1 MNVVRRVW
9 KFGLAVGLAVAA
21 GLPLGTPA
29 AYGASVPASQLVGAL
44 HWRNVGPYY
53 GGRVTSVAGVASEP
67 HHFYAAYAGGGV
79 WETTDYGVHWKPIS
93 DKHFTTGNI
102 GAIAVAPSNAKV
114 IYAGT
119 GDPAIRNT
127 FLTGD
132 GMYKST
138 DGGKTWDHIGLE
150 KTRII
155 SWIIIDPKNPD
166 IVYAAALGH
175 VWAPNPER
183 GVYKTVDG
191 GKHWEKVLFV
201 NDDTGAITMAMDPS
215 NPKVLYATMWETFRR
230 PWTYSSGGPGSGIY
244 KTTDGGAHWINIT
257 HNKGLPTGIFGKVGI
272 AVAPSNPKIV
282 YALIQADYKGKPG
295 GLFRSEDAGNTWK
308 LVNDDEEITQRAFYY
323 MRVYPDPKDADTI
336 YLPNVNLYVSHDGG
350 KKLNKLHPPHGD
362 NHALWINPSNPQ
374 TLIEGNDG
382 GATVS
387 FNAGESWSTE
397 DNQPTGQF
405 YHVNLDDQFPF
416 HIYGAQQDRGSVE
429 SATAVDAGGIP
440 GEWHE
445 IVGGEETWVVP
456 TPDRPWVSYGAS
468 YYGKIW
474 RENRRQGITTNVSP
488 WPEWKFGLAGKAV
501 KYRFGW
507 IHYPMGF
514 FSAQDPKQ
522 YLLGANMLLETRDE
536 GIHWKELSPDLTRN
550 DKSKQQRPGGPISAD
565 VTSEEMYDTIS
576 AIAVSPLDKN
586 VIWVGSDDGLV
597 NVTTDGGAHWSEVR
611 PPELPTWSTI
621 TAVDASSKDAG
632 TAFVSASRY
641 MWDDHKPYVYKT
653 TDYGKHWTDIS
664 GGLPADQYLLSVRQ
678 DPEQANL
685 LVVATRSTVYMSLD
699 GGSHWQPL
707 TLNLPVVE
715 VTDLHFQ
722 PPQHAL
728 VISTFGRA
736 YWVLDNVQFLEQLA
750 SAKVASNSPYLFKPQ
765 QTWLVKRRV
774 GGFGSRTRTGN
785 SAGNLP
791 PGATVFFHLPRNYN
805 GKTPVKLSFTDANGK
820 LIRSFTLPLKPE
832 KTKSESGEKPKK
844 PEKLEAGMNHFQW
857 DMRYPEATDVKGI
870 FHSGFA
876 ASKPVG
882 PEILPG
888 EYYAVLSYG
897 GRTQRQPFTVKL
909 DPRLDTTPEGLKQR
923 FDLLMR
929 VHDTMGKLNTSLNAA
944 IDARGALKK
953 AMADKKVA
961 SNQAQPAL
969 TALDGDID
977 RFVNLNIQSSEGAL
991 VYPPRLR
998 AWLSYIST
1006 ALGEQFV
1013 QPTPAM
1019 VQVADEFVG
1028 EASKAVAS
1036 LDADVA
1042 SANAALGR
1050 KH

>member
-1 MNVVRRVW
+1 MKMARRVGS
-9 KFGLAVGLAVAA
+9 FGLMVGLAAA
-21 GLPLGTPA
+21 ASLPLGIPVAHA
-29 AYGASVPASQLVGAL
+29 ARATAAQLTSAL
-44 HWRNVGPYY
+44 HWRNVGPFY

-67 HHFYAAYAGGGV
+67 YRFYAAYAGGGI

-102 GAIAVAPSNAKV
+102 GAIAVAPSNPKV

-127 FLTGD
+127 FLTGN
-132 GMYKST
+132 GMYKSA
-138 DGGKTWDHIGLE
+138 DGGKTWSHIGLE
-150 KTRII
+150 KTHVI
-155 SWIIIDPKNPD
+155 SWIAIDPHDPD
-166 IVYAAALGH
+166 VVYAAALGH

-201 NDDTGAITMAMDPS
+201 NDKTGAIALAMDPS
-215 NPKVLYATMWETFRR
+215 NPQVLYATMWETYRR

-244 KTTDGGAHWINIT
+244 KTTDGGAHWSNIT

-282 YALIQADYKGKPG
+282 YALIQAKYKDKPG
-295 GLFRSEDAGNTWK
+295 GLFRSEDSGVTWK
-308 LVNDDEEITQRAFYY
+308 LMSDDEEVTQRAFYY
-323 MRVYPDPKDADTI
+323 MRVYPDPKDANTI
-336 YLPNVNLYVSHDGG
+336 YLPNVGLFVSHDGG
-350 KKLNKLHPPHGD
+350 KTLKRLHPPHGD
-362 NHALWINPSNPQ
+362 NHALWINPTNPQ

-397 DNQPTGQF
+397 ENQPTGQF

-429 SATAVDAGGIP
+429 SPTAVDAGGIP
-440 GEWHE
+440 GEWQE

-474 RENRRQGITTNVSP
+474 RQNRRQGITTNVSP

-501 KYRFGW
+501 RYRFGW

-514 FSAQDPKQ
+514 FSTQDPKQ
-522 YLLGANMLLETRDE
+522 YLLGANVLLETRDE

-576 AIAVSPLDKN
+576 AIGVSPLDKN
-586 VIWVGSDDGLV
+586 VIWAGSDDGLV
-597 NVTTDGGAHWSEVR
+597 NVTTDGGAHWNEVR
-611 PPELPTWSTI
+611 PPSLPTWSTI
-621 TAVDASSKDAG
+621 TAVEPSHTDPG

-641 MWDDHKPYVYKT
+641 MWDDYRPYVYKT

-664 GGLPADQYLLSVRQ
+664 KGLPQDQYLLSVRQ
-678 DPEQANL
+678 DPDQANL
-685 LVVATRSTVYMSLD
+685 LLVATRSTVYMSLD

-722 PPQHAL
+722 PRQHAL

-750 SAKVASNSPYLFKPQ
+750 SARVADNTPYLFKPQ

-774 GGFGSRTRTGN
+774 GGFGSSTRTGN
-785 SAGNLP
+785 AAENLP
-791 PGATVFFHLPRNYN
+791 PGATVFFHLPQNYD
-805 GKTPVKLSFTDANGK
+805 GKAPVKLSFTDANGK
-820 LIRSFTLPLKPE
+820 LVRSFTLPLKPK
-832 KTKSESGEKPKK
+832 KTKSGFGEKPKK
-844 PEKLEAGMNHFQW
+844 PEPLHPGMNRFQW
-857 DMRYPEATDVKGI
+857 DMHYADATDVKGI

-876 ASKPVG
+876 ASEPVG

-888 EYYAVLSYG
+888 TYYAALSYRG
-897 GRTQRQPFTVKL
+897 TTLKQPFTVKL
-909 DPRLDTTPEGLKQR
+909 DPRLTTTSAELKER

-929 VHDTMGKLNTSLNAA
+929 VHDTMNKLDTSLNNA
-944 IDARGALKK
+944 IDARDALQK
-953 AMADKKVA
+953 AVTDKKVTTDA
-961 SNQAQPAL
+961 SQQALAAL
-969 TALDGDID
+969 NGDID
-977 RFVNLNIQSSEGAL
+977 RFVNLDIQSSEGAL

-998 AWLSYIST
+998 AWLSYISE

-1013 QPTPAM
+1013 KPTPAM

-1028 EASKAVAS
+1028 EANKAVAS
-1036 LDADVA
+1036 LDADVKSA
-1042 SANAALGR
+1042 SGALGR
-1050 KH
+1050 KR

>member
-1 MNVVRRVW
+1 MKMARRVGS
-9 KFGLAVGLAVAA
+9 FGLMVGLAAA
-21 GLPLGTPA
+21 ASLPLGIPVARA
-29 AYGASVPASQLVGAL
+29 ARATAAQLTSAL
-44 HWRNVGPYY
+44 HWRNVGPFY
-53 GGRVTSVAGVASEP
+53 GGRVTSVAGVGSEP
-67 HHFYAAYAGGGV
+67 YHFYAAYAGGGV

-102 GAIAVAPSNAKV
+102 GAIAVAPSNPKV

-127 FLTGD
+127 FLTGN
-132 GMYKST
+132 GMYKSA
-138 DGGKTWDHIGLE
+138 DGGKTWSHIGLE
-150 KTRII
+150 KTHVI
-155 SWIIIDPKNPD
+155 SWIAIDPHDPD
-166 IVYAAALGH
+166 VVYAAALGH

-201 NDDTGAITMAMDPS
+201 NDKTGAIALAMDPS
-215 NPKVLYATMWETFRR
+215 NPQVLYATMWETYRR

-244 KTTDGGAHWINIT
+244 KTTDGGAHWSNIT

-282 YALIQADYKGKPG
+282 YALIQAKYKDKPG
-295 GLFRSEDAGNTWK
+295 GLFRSEDSGVTWK
-308 LVNDDEEITQRAFYY
+308 LMSDDEEVTQRAFYY
-323 MRVYPDPKDADTI
+323 MRVYPDPKDANTI
-336 YLPNVNLYVSHDGG
+336 YLPNVGLFVSHDGG
-350 KKLNKLHPPHGD
+350 KTLKRLHPPHGD
-362 NHALWINPSNPQ
+362 NHALWINPTNPQ

-397 DNQPTGQF
+397 ENQPTGQF

-429 SATAVDAGGIP
+429 SPTAVDAGGIP
-440 GEWHE
+440 GEWQE

-474 RENRRQGITTNVSP
+474 RQNRRQGITTNVSP

-501 KYRFGW
+501 RYRFGW

-514 FSAQDPKQ
+514 FSTQDPRQ
-522 YLLGANMLLETRDE
+522 YLLGANVLLETRDE

-576 AIAVSPLDKN
+576 AISVSPLDKN
-586 VIWVGSDDGLV
+586 VIWAGSDDGLV
-597 NVTTDGGAHWSEVR
+597 NVTTDGGAHWNEVR
-611 PPELPTWSTI
+611 PPSLPTWSTI
-621 TAVDASSKDAG
+621 TAVEPSHTDPG

-641 MWDDHKPYVYKT
+641 MWDDYRPYVYKT

-664 GGLPADQYLLSVRQ
+664 KGLPQDQYLLSVRQ
-678 DPEQANL
+678 DPDQANL
-685 LVVATRSTVYMSLD
+685 LLVATRSTVYMSLD

-722 PPQHAL
+722 PRQHAL

-750 SAKVASNSPYLFKPQ
+750 SARVADNTPYLFKPQ

-774 GGFGSRTRTGN
+774 GGFGSSTRTGN
-785 SAGNLP
+785 AAENLP
-791 PGATVFFHLPRNYN
+791 PGATVFFHLPQNYD
-805 GKTPVKLSFTDANGK
+805 GKAPVKLSFTDANGK
-820 LIRSFTLPLKPE
+820 LVRSFTLPLKPK
-832 KTKSESGEKPKK
+832 KTKSGFGEKPKK
-844 PEKLEAGMNHFQW
+844 PEPLHPGMNRFQW
-857 DMRYPEATDVKGI
+857 DMHYADATDVKGI

-876 ASKPVG
+876 ASEPVG

-888 EYYAVLSYG
+888 TYYAALSYRG
-897 GRTQRQPFTVKL
+897 TTLKQPFTVKL
-909 DPRLDTTPEGLKQR
+909 DPRLATTPAELKER
-923 FDLLMR
+923 FDLLMQ
-929 VHDTMGKLNTSLNAA
+929 VHDTMNKLDTSLNSAIAA
-944 IDARGALKK
+944 RDALQK
-953 AMADKKVA
+953 AVADKKVTGDA
-961 SNQAQPAL
+961 SQQALSAL
-969 TALDGDID
+969 NGDID
-977 RFVNLNIQSSEGAL
+977 RFVNLDIQSSEGAL

-998 AWLSYIST
+998 AWLSYISG

-1013 QPTPAM
+1013 KPTPAM

-1028 EASKAVAS
+1028 EANKAVTS
-1036 LDADVA
+1036 LDAGVK
-1042 SANAALGR
+1042 SADAAMGR
-1050 KH
+1050 KP

>member
-1 MNVVRRVW
+1 MKMSQRAW
-9 KFGLAVGLAVAA
+9 GFGLVVGLVALTS
-21 GLPLGTPA
+21 LPLAAPA
-29 AYGASVPASQLVGAL
+29 AHAAQASTEQLTGAL
-44 HWRNVGPYY
+44 HWRNVGPFY
-53 GGRVTSVAGVASEP
+53 GGRVTSLAGVASQP
-67 HHFYAAYAGGGV
+67 YHFYAAYAGGGI
-79 WETTDYGVHWKPIS
+79 WETTDYGVHWKPIP

-102 GAIAVAPSNAKV
+102 GAIAVAPSNPKI

-132 GMYKST
+132 GMYKSS
-138 DGGKTWDHIGLE
+138 DGGKTWSHVGLE
-150 KTRII
+150 QTHVI
-155 SWIIIDPKNPD
+155 SWIAIDPRNPD
-166 IVYAAALGH
+166 VVYAAALGH
-175 VWAPNPER
+175 VWAPNPDR
-183 GVYKTVDG
+183 GVYKTTDG
-191 GKHWEKVLFV
+191 GKHWQKVLFL
-201 NDDTGAITMAMDPS
+201 DDKTGAITLAMDPS
-215 NPKVLYATMWETFRR
+215 NPQVLYATMWETYRR

-244 KTTDGGAHWINIT
+244 KTTDGGAHWSNIS
-257 HNKGLPTGIFGKVGI
+257 HNPGLPTGIFGKVGV
-272 AVAPSNPKIV
+272 AVAPSKPNVV
-282 YALIQADYKGKPG
+282 YALVQAKYKGKPG
-295 GLFRSEDAGNTWK
+295 GLFRSEDGGATWK
-308 LVNDDEEITQRAFYY
+308 LMSDDEEITQRAFYY
-323 MRVYPDPKDADTI
+323 MRVYPDPRDANTI

-350 KKLNKLHPPHGD
+350 KTLKRLHPPHGD
-362 NHALWINPSNPQ
+362 NHALWINPANPQ

-397 DNQPTGQF
+397 ENQPTGQF
-405 YHVNLDDQFPF
+405 YHVNLDNQFPF

-429 SATAVDAGGIP
+429 SPTAVDSGGIP
-440 GEWHE
+440 GEWQE

-501 KYRFGW
+501 RYRFGW

-522 YLLGANMLLETRDE
+522 YLLGANVLLETRDE

-576 AIAVSPLDKN
+576 AIGVSPLDRN

-597 NVTTDGGAHWSEVR
+597 NVTTDGGAHWNEVR
-611 PPELPTWSTI
+611 PPALPTWSTI
-621 TAVDASSKDAG
+621 TAVEPSHTDPGAV
-632 TAFVSASRY
+632 FVSASRY
-641 MWDDHKPYVYKT
+641 MWDDYKPYVYKS

-664 GGLPADQYLLSVRQ
+664 NGLPQDQYLLSVRQ
-678 DPEQANL
+678 DPDQANL
-685 LVVATRSTVYMSLD
+685 LLVATRSTVYMSLD

-707 TLNLPVVE
+707 KLNLPVVE

-722 PPQHAL
+722 PQQHAL

-750 SAKVASNSPYLFKPQ
+750 SARVRDNAPYLFKPQ

-785 SAGNLP
+785 AAENLP
-791 PGATVFFHLPRNYN
+791 PGATVFFHLPENYD

-820 LIRSFTLPLKPE
+820 LVRSFTLPLKP
-832 KTKSESGEKPKK
+832 KPTRSASDEKPKK
-844 PEKLEAGMNHFQW
+844 PEPLHPGMNRFQW
-857 DMRYPEATDVKGI
+857 DMRYADATDVKGI

-876 ASKPVG
+876 ASEPVG
-882 PEILPG
+882 PEVLPG
-888 EYYAVLSYG
+888 TYYAVLSYRG
-897 GRTQRQPFTVKL
+897 TTLKQPFTVKL
-909 DPRLDTTPEGLKQR
+909 DPRLITTPAELKER
-923 FDLLMR
+923 FDLLMQ
-929 VHDTMGKLNTSLNAA
+929 VHDTMDKLNASLNHA
-944 IDARGALKK
+944 IDARAALQK
-953 AMADKKVA
+953 AVTDKNATGNA
-961 SNQAQPAL
+961 SQRAL
-969 TALDGDID
+969 AALNGDID
-977 RFVNLNIQSSEGAL
+977 RFVNLDIQSSEGAL

-998 AWLSYIST
+998 AWLSYISE

-1013 QPTPAM
+1013 KPTPAM
-1019 VQVADEFVG
+1019 VQVADQFVG
-1028 EASKAVAS
+1028 EANKAVAS

-1042 SANAALGR
+1042 NANTALGR
-1050 KH
+1050 KR